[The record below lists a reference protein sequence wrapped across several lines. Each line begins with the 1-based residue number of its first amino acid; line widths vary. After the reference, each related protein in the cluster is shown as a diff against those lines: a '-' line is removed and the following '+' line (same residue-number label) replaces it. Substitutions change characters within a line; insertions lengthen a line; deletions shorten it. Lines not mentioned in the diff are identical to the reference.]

1 MLALSALVAGALPPG
16 YEDEAWCPPDH
27 CIRAIP
33 QEPGFVGPQSM
44 FVECA
49 HIETGEAAAAFWT
62 GARVNAVPLP
72 GWVKVKSFLDESF
85 KSVECD
91 TSTADSTP
99 PELSARLP
107 NKVGARVSKESVGGK
122 QGLGPA
128 WTRGEIEAPQGEK
141 SMGSWTAAVYT
152 PEQQANP
159 NPNPKPNPNPNP
171 NPDPSPSPSP
181 NPNPDPGPI
190 PNPDPDPNPNP
201 NLSESCRALFGCL
214 RSLRLL
220 THAVQ
225 PVRCDMHACA
235 CMHFLCTFCARS
247 HSS

>member
-1 MLALSALVAGALPPG
+1 
-16 YEDEAWCPPDH
+16 
-27 CIRAIP
+27 
-33 QEPGFVGPQSM
+33 M

-152 PEQQANP
+152 AEQQARLGVDEVGRP
-159 NPNPKPNPNPNP
+159 TTRRAA
-171 NPDPSPSPSP
+171 PSPTKVRV
-181 NPNPDPGPI
+181 GVGI
-190 PNPDPDPNPNP
+190 RVRV
-201 NLSESCRALFGCL
+201 RASVGWGWGVGWGVGLG
-214 RSLRLL
+214 
-220 THAVQ
+220 
-225 PVRCDMHACA
+225 
-235 CMHFLCTFCARS
+235 
-247 HSS
+247 

>member
-33 QEPGFVGPQSM
+33 QESGFVGPQSM

-152 PEQQANP
+152 AEQQARLGVDEVGRP
-159 NPNPKPNPNPNP
+159 TTRRAA
-171 NPDPSPSPSP
+171 PSPTKVRV
-181 NPNPDPGPI
+181 GVGI
-190 PNPDPDPNPNP
+190 RVRV
-201 NLSESCRALFGCL
+201 RASVGWGWGVGWGVGLG
-214 RSLRLL
+214 
-220 THAVQ
+220 
-225 PVRCDMHACA
+225 
-235 CMHFLCTFCARS
+235 
-247 HSS
+247 

>member
-27 CIRAIP
+27 CIRATP
-33 QEPGFVGPQSM
+33 QESGFLGPRSM

-91 TSTADSTP
+91 TPTAASTP
-99 PELSARLP
+99 PVLSARLP
-107 NKVGARVSKESVGGK
+107 NKLGARVSKEHVGGGT

-128 WTRGEIEAPQGEK
+128 WTRGGIEAPLGEK
-141 SMGSWTAAVYT
+141 NMGGWTAAVYT
-152 PEQQANP
+152 PEQQAP
-159 NPNPKPNPNPNP
+159 ALRLNPNPKPNPALNPNTAPTHTPNP
-171 NPDPSPSPSP
+171 NPTPTPT
-181 NPNPDPGPI
+181 
-190 PNPDPDPNPNP
+190 PNPNP
-201 NLSESCRALFGCL
+201 NQARMGVTEEGQPRSNDSPPSFWRRMQAKVSGLFRL
-214 RSLRLL
+214 R
-220 THAVQ
+220 
-225 PVRCDMHACA
+225 
-235 CMHFLCTFCARS
+235 
-247 HSS
+247 

>member
-27 CIRAIP
+27 CIRATP
-33 QEPGFVGPQSM
+33 QEPGFLGPRSM

-107 NKVGARVSKESVGGK
+107 NKVGARVSKESVGGT

-128 WTRGEIEAPQGEK
+128 WTRGGIEAPLGEK
-141 SMGSWTAAVYT
+141 NMGGWTAAVYT
-152 PEQQANP
+152 PEQQAP
-159 NPNPKPNPNPNP
+159 Y
-171 NPDPSPSPSP
+171 
-181 NPNPDPGPI
+181 
-190 PNPDPDPNPNP
+190 
-201 NLSESCRALFGCL
+201 A
-214 RSLRLL
+214 
-220 THAVQ
+220 
-225 PVRCDMHACA
+225 
-235 CMHFLCTFCARS
+235 
-247 HSS
+247 